1 MNQQPHQADTSVA
14 AHAVPTHAELPVIV
28 AAAQPVPA
36 QAAAY
41 KAPTAA
47 KPVTAAKPPTAA
59 AAIQME
65 QEAAS
70 NQARQAAD
78 KLLRKKRLGEFE
90 SEQGAE
96 SSADSAYEVAAAD
109 TSTSTTPPP
118 AEATGGTTAAAS
130 GGGLPWLP
138 VAGVGLG
145 LAAAAGG
152 GGAAAVTAAAA
163 GSSSFAVSIAAVAGP
178 VTAALNYKI
187 YDAAGN
193 VVASGVTD
201 ATGKITV
208 NLGNAYAGQALLI
221 SISDA
226 NGAAADYRDEA
237 TNGAT
242 SLGGTSLRAAFVA
255 TGSDQ
260 SITVSPITEL
270 AVEKMGITT
279 NAATASAATVT
290 ATNASVGT
298 ALGVTDILGAVTT
311 VLSAD
316 YVEANGINAAEAYGQ
331 ALAKLSGLDAANG
344 SVSATLAQL
353 LAALNIV
360 DPAVRASTLV
370 TLLNEGAARFET
382 GPNAGS
388 AALVLAPTLAIADS
402 VASGPTNAPVTYT
415 FTFSEAV
422 TGFDAADVTVTN
434 GTKGVFTA
442 VSTTVYTLVVTPTAN
457 ATGADIGVSVNSGP
471 NGIGYQTVLTTSIVK
486 SAAAQAFDTI
496 APTAT
501 IVTAGFSADTGS
513 SATDFNTA
521 TAAQTISG
529 TLSANL
535 VAGEIVQVST
545 DNGATWATATTT
557 VGANTWSLAATLTG
571 SNTLQVRVTDTAGN
585 SGPVH
590 SQVYVLDTVAPTST
604 VATAAFSADTGSSA
618 TDFNTATAAQSISGT
633 LSANMVAGEIV
644 QVSTDNG
651 ATWSTATTT
660 VGANTWALAATL
672 TGSNTLQVRV
682 ADTAGNAGAVFSQAY
697 VLDTVVPTATV
708 VTAGFSADTGSSAT
722 DFNTST
728 AAQTISGTLSANMV
742 AGEIVQVSTDN
753 GATWSTATTTV
764 GANTWSLAATLTGSN
779 TLQVRVAD
787 TAGNAGAVF
796 SQAYVLDTV
805 VPTATVVTAGFSAD
819 TGSSATDFNTSTAAQ
834 TISGTLSANMVAGEI
849 VQVSTDN
856 GATWATA
863 TTTVG
868 ANTWSLAATLTG
880 SNTLQVRVA
889 DTAGNVGAVF
899 SQAYVLDTVAP
910 TVIAATAGFSAD
922 TGSSASDFNTATAAQ
937 TISGTLSANMVAGEV
952 VQVSTDNGVTWNA
965 ATTTVGSNTW
975 SLAAT
980 LTGSNTLQ
988 VRVSDTAGNSS
999 TVFSQA
1005 YVLDTVAPV
1014 VNQVS
1019 FSANENGTV
1028 VANLAATDVN
1038 AVTWGSLSGID
1049 AALFSLNAAGVLAF
1063 AGAKNFEAPDD
1074 AGANRVYDLS
1084 VQATDTAGNVT
1095 TQAITVNLTDVNE
1108 APTVA
1113 NAIADQTFLVGG
1125 AVDSFTFAANTF
1137 ADPDT
1142 GAPNNTLTY
1151 TATLVGGGA
1160 LPAWL
1165 SFDAGTRT
1173 FSGNPPVDGA
1183 TTVRVTATDGGTGN
1197 LSVFDDF
1204 VINAISAPAI
1214 TSAFESTAVG
1224 NFDVRSNIV
1233 LTASESVDLTGITA
1247 GTKFIHIVNTGGTGY
1262 YGESTVHTFDID
1274 VTDSS
1279 QVTIVGNKITLNPT
1293 YDLDLS
1299 NNYHITVDAGA
1310 FHGVT
1315 SGQASIAVSSVTAMD
1330 FSTVAPGTTDNIS
1343 AAVMSQKMDATGA
1356 LANSYQ
1362 YLDVEGIG
1370 NNTGSMT
1377 ALGSLSGGQYALVI
1391 KNYEDLRGGD
1401 VGTGGNGTDGVAA
1414 NDTNI
1419 GVTNFG
1425 MDDVLYI
1432 DSQFNSA
1439 TARYALDYSLMGDGA
1454 TVGGVA
1460 GQNLVYFGMA
1470 SGQSGSAAHYVL
1482 GFEGNAAN
1490 TIYSDLPSVKT
1501 ALGWTADPVIQG

>member
-618 TDFNTATAAQSISGT
+618 TDFNTATAAQS
-633 LSANMVAGEIV
+633 
-644 QVSTDNG
+644 
-651 ATWSTATTT
+651 
-660 VGANTWALAATL
+660 
-672 TGSNTLQVRV
+672 
-682 ADTAGNAGAVFSQAY
+682 
-697 VLDTVVPTATV
+697 
-708 VTAGFSADTGSSAT
+708 
-722 DFNTST
+722 
-728 AAQTISGTLSANMV
+728 ISGTLSANMV

>member
-682 ADTAGNAGAVFSQAY
+682 ADTAGN
-697 VLDTVVPTATV
+697 
-708 VTAGFSADTGSSAT
+708 
-722 DFNTST
+722 
-728 AAQTISGTLSANMV
+728 
-742 AGEIVQVSTDN
+742 
-753 GATWSTATTTV
+753 
-764 GANTWSLAATLTGSN
+764 
-779 TLQVRVAD
+779 
-787 TAGNAGAVF
+787 
-796 SQAYVLDTV
+796 
-805 VPTATVVTAGFSAD
+805 
-819 TGSSATDFNTSTAAQ
+819 
-834 TISGTLSANMVAGEI
+834 
-849 VQVSTDN
+849 
-856 GATWATA
+856 
-863 TTTVG
+863 
-868 ANTWSLAATLTG
+868 
-880 SNTLQVRVA
+880 
-889 DTAGNVGAVF
+889 VGAVF